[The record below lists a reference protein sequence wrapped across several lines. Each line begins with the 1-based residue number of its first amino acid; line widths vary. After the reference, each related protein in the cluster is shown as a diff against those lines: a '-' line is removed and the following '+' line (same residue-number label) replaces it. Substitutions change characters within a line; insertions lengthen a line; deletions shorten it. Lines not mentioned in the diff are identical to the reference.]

1 MIAWLWECTPAVALA
16 VWFPHLYSGRV
27 GVAPD
32 LCDGARIAVPGLDIT
47 VSSDVPF
54 PPHSNATR
62 STGPLCTFGQLD
74 R

>member
-1 MIAWLWECTPAVALA
+1 MIALLWKCIPAVALA
-16 VWFPHLYSGRV
+16 VWFPHLYSRRV
-27 GVAPD
+27 GVVHD
-32 LCDGARIAVPGLDIT
+32 LCDELGLRCRLDIT